1 VEEETMRWTMLMTAV
16 VLVLAAGCSGKKA
29 ETTKDLTERQR
40 DSILSQSRLP
50 GASAVGHAL
59 NAADREASR
68 AATVN
73 AQVDSLPH

>member
-1 VEEETMRWTMLMTAV
+1 MRRTLLMAV
-16 VLVLAAGCSGKKA
+16 AVLILAAGCSGRKA
-29 ETTKDLTERQR
+29 EATKDLTERQR

-50 GASAVGHAL
+50 GASAVGQAL

>member
-1 VEEETMRWTMLMTAV
+1 VRWTLLMTAG

-29 ETTKDLTERQR
+29 EATKDLTERQR

-50 GASAVGHAL
+50 GASAVGYAL